1 MYVHTCIYTEQL
13 DRAPVAPQRRGKWL
27 INGEREEVK
36 GGERNVEYNTLYC
49 LFCNIEIYIPVLK

>member
-36 GGERNVEYNTLYC
+36 GGKEMLNTIHFIVYSA
-49 LFCNIEIYIPVLK
+49 I